1 MTTTVGRR
9 ALPRSHPRSAAGL
22 HLGGLHLA
30 VPDRLLAAAGGL
42 AAGALLVFLAPLVAA
57 IAALAVAAVGIG
69 LSEAGRRDAAA
80 VVLFGSLGMM
90 LPALAD
96 LVAQM
101 VRLL

>member
-9 ALPRSHPRSAAGL
+9 VLARSQPRRVAGP
-22 HLGGLHLA
+22 HLA
-30 VPDRLLAAAGGL
+30 VPHWALAALDGL

-69 LSEAGRRDAAA
+69 LSEAGRRERAA
-80 VVLFGSLGMM
+80 VVLFGGLGMM
-90 LPALAD
+90 LPALAG
-96 LVAQM
+96 VIAQL